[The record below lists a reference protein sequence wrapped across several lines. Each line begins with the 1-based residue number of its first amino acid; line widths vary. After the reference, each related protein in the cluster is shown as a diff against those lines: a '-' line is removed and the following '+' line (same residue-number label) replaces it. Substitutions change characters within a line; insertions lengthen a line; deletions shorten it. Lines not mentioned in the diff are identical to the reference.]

1 MEFNINPNHQ
11 QQPTNRLVS
20 TYSGDPEIHDL
31 VVEFVREMPHRVR
44 LANEAFMRGDRL
56 RLQFWAHQMHGGAG
70 GYGFLE
76 ISKKAAILEN
86 TISTN
91 QPPENV
97 FRALL
102 VVTNLC
108 ERASA
113 N

>member
-1 MEFNINPNHQ
+1 
-11 QQPTNRLVS
+11 
-20 TYSGDPEIHDL
+20 
-31 VVEFVREMPHRVR
+31 
-44 LANEAFMRGDRL
+44 
-56 RLQFWAHQMHGGAG
+56 MHGGAG

-91 QPPENV
+91 QPLENV
-97 FRALL
+97 FQALL